1 MANASRATW
10 PTVSAWGLSG
20 VLAILIGLALLRGA
34 SWSEA
39 EALAWSAGFFVV
51 VGVAFIAAS
60 QSPDEPAL
68 FRYLVRAAQRQKRW
82 LRLGGFITQGEPL
95 KAGLLCLVIGTV
107 LGVLSR
113 LL

>member
-10 PTVSAWGLSG
+10 PTISAWILSG
-20 VLAILIGLALLRGA
+20 LLALFLGFAFSRGA

-39 EALAWSAGFFVV
+39 ETLAWSAGFFVV
-51 VGVAFIAAS
+51 VGMAFIAAS
-60 QSPDEPAL
+60 QSPNEPAL

-82 LRLGGFITQGEPL
+82 LRLGGFLTQGEPL
-95 KAGLLCLVIGTV
+95 KAGLLCLVIGAV